1 MRYSITHKTCFEFDQ
16 APGAVIQR
24 LHLTP
29 QDSPGQQVIE
39 WHIEIEGGTL
49 ELATTDFHG
58 NSVHLCR
65 HDPLADAITITC
77 GGHVQVDDLG
87 GIVGPHDSAVP
98 LAQFLQPTPLSTP
111 GPRLRLLVREL
122 ESLQKSGDLSEP
134 ALMHHLSARVLDS
147 IAYTRDVTDVT
158 TTAEKAMELGAGVC
172 QDHVHAFIAIARR
185 LGFAARYVSG
195 YLMMDYTQIQ
205 SASHAWAEVH
215 LDGLGWVG
223 FDISNAIS
231 PDERYI
237 KLATGF
243 DYVDV
248 IPVSGVR
255 FGAGGE
261 QISTRIMVEQQ

>member
-1 MRYSITHKTCFEFDQ
+1 MRYSITHKTSFEFDE

-29 QDSPGQQVIE
+29 RDCPGQRVIE
-39 WHIEIEGGTL
+39 WRIDVDGGSL
-49 ELATTDFHG
+49 ELETTDYHG
-58 NSVHLCR
+58 NRVHLCR
-65 HDPLADAITITC
+65 HDPLAGSIAITC
-77 GGHVQVDDLG
+77 RGVVEVDDLG
-87 GIVGPHDSAVP
+87 GIVGQHEGAVP

-111 GPRLRLLVREL
+111 GARLRPLVREM
-122 ESLQKSGDLSEP
+122 ESLQKPGDLSEP
-134 ALMHHLSARVLDS
+134 ALMHQLSER
-147 IAYTRDVTDVT
+147 IRGCIIYTRDVTDVT
-158 TTAEKAMELGAGVC
+158 TTAEQAMELGAGVC

-195 YLMMDYTQIQ
+195 YLMLDDTKIQ

-215 LDGLGWVG
+215 LDGIGWVG

-231 PDERYI
+231 PDQRYI

-243 DYVDV
+243 DYADV

-255 FGAGGE
+255 FGTGGE
-261 QISTRIMVEQQ
+261 RISTMITIEH

>member
-1 MRYSITHKTCFEFDQ
+1 MRYSITHKTSFKFDD

-24 LHLTP
+24 LHLMP
-29 QDSPGQQVIE
+29 RDFPGQQVIE
-39 WHIEIEGGTL
+39 WRIDVDGGSL
-49 ELATTDFHG
+49 ELETEDYHG

-65 HDPLADAITITC
+65 HDPLSSSITITC
-77 GGHVQVDDLG
+77 HGLVEVDDLS
-87 GIVGPHDSAVP
+87 GIIGQHDGTVP
-98 LAQFLQPTPLSTP
+98 LAQFLQPTSLSTP
-111 GPRLRLLVREL
+111 GPKLRPLVREM
-122 ESLQKSGDLSEP
+122 ESLQKLGDLSEP
-134 ALMHHLSARVLDS
+134 AMMHQLSARVRDS
-147 IAYTRDVTDVT
+147 IIYTRDVTDVT
-158 TTAEKAMELGAGVC
+158 TTAEQAMEMGAGVC
-172 QDHVHAFIAIARR
+172 QDHVHAFIAIARQ

-195 YLMMDYTQIQ
+195 YLMLDDTKIQ

-231 PDERYI
+231 PDNRYI

-243 DYVDV
+243 DYTDV

-261 QISTRIMVEQQ
+261 QLSTRIVVEQ